1 MPKTGI
7 EPISKS
13 YKESV
18 LPIKLYR
25 LISIEFL
32 LLGSNHLTAFINYNN
47 NNKIK
52 TIINKK
58 KEIATRHFLIG

>member
-25 LISIEFL
+25 QFL
-32 LLGSNHLTAFINYNN
+32 LLCPIVL
-47 NNKIK
+47 KIK
-52 TIINKK
+52 IRQ
-58 KEIATRHFLIG
+58 TRIGLNYLFF

>member
-7 EPISKS
+7 EPILKS

-32 LLGSNHLTAFINYNN
+32 LLGSNHLAAFINYNNN

-58 KEIATRHFLIG
+58 KRLPLGIS

>member
-32 LLGSNHLTAFINYNN
+32 MLGSSHLAAFINYNN
-47 NNKIK
+47 NNNKFKI
-52 TIINKK
+52 IIN
-58 KEIATRHFLIG
+58 

>member
-32 LLGSNHLTAFINYNN
+32 QLGSSHLAAFINYN
-47 NNKIK
+47 KIK
-52 TIINKK
+52 IIINKK
-58 KEIATRHFLIG
+58 KTT

>member
-32 LLGSNHLTAFINYNN
+32 LLGSSHLAAFINYNNNN

-58 KEIATRHFLIG
+58 KRLPLGIS

>member
-32 LLGSNHLTAFINYNN
+32 LLGSSHLAAFINYNNN

-58 KEIATRHFLIG
+58 KRLPLGIS

>member
-7 EPISKS
+7 EPILES

-25 LISIEFL
+25 LL
-32 LLGSNHLTAFINYNN
+32 LICLSVNN
-47 NNKIK
+47 
-52 TIINKK
+52 II
-58 KEIATRHFLIG
+58 LI

>member
-25 LISIEFL
+25 LITYVIEESVYNSSIYIFL
-32 LLGSNHLTAFINYNN
+32 SLIGLKKIIISFVVAFI
-47 NNKIK
+47 IM
-52 TIINKK
+52 
-58 KEIATRHFLIG
+58 L